1 MNITKPEFA
10 REGVLGPDDLAA
22 CKFLVIDDS
31 RMIRLTIIKHLHQLG
46 FESIDEA
53 DNGAA
58 AIELLRTGKDYDLVL
73 LDLEMPGMNGFEV
86 LSALRNEATF
96 RHLLVVM
103 LTTSTR
109 QEDIDQAY
117 ELIASSY
124 LVKQSDFR
132 GFLEQ
137 IDSLV
142 RFWTQVRFRQQ
153 ANVMI

>member
-1 MNITKPEFA
+1 MTSPEPTRRLCLLLVDDNPADCLLAEEAFEQYSEQVSFKVIQDGQRALDWLHEQAA
-10 REGVLGPDDLAA
+10 RQSLPD
-22 CKFLVIDDS
+22 V
-31 RMIRLTIIKHLHQLG
+31 
-46 FESIDEA
+46 
-53 DNGAA
+53 
-58 AIELLRTGKDYDLVL
+58 VL
-73 LDLEMPGMNGFEV
+73 LDVNMPGMNGFEV

-96 RHLLVVM
+96 RHLPVVM

-124 LVKQSDFR
+124 LVKNPDFR

-142 RFWTQVRFRQQ
+142 RFWSRVRFRQQ
-153 ANVMI
+153 PPQVR